1 VALKRHK
8 FSIWEK
14 FIETLK
20 SNMLDVHVLE
30 RLRNKFDSLFKYDA
44 KGIPRVW
51 KSGDELD
58 PIFTSARD
66 EVCRMM
72 I

>member
-1 VALKRHK
+1 
-8 FSIWEK
+8 
-14 FIETLK
+14 
-20 SNMLDVHVLE
+20 MLDVHVLE